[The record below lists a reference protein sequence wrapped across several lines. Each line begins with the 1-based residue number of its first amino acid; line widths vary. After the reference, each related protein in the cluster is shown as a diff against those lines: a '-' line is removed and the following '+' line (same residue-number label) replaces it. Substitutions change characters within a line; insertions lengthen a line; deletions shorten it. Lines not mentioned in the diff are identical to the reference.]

1 MPGCLRFGVCPPPRT
16 DSTPISMHSSPSG
29 KRALVTGITGQDGSY
44 LAELLLA
51 KGYQVWGVVRRH
63 SSSAMD
69 RIDHLVPG
77 SVTENHQV
85 QLVHGDLRDAGS
97 LMKILR
103 QVRPDEVYN
112 LAAQS
117 DVKVS
122 FDLPEYTAD
131 VTGLGPLRM
140 LEAIRE
146 LGLDTRFFQASSSE
160 MFGLVKETPQSE
172 STPFHPR
179 SPYGTAKA
187 FAYHTTTNYR
197 EAYGLFAVN
206 GVMFNHES
214 PRRGESFVTRKI
226 SLAAARIYH
235 GLQDKLMLGNLDALR
250 DWGFAGDYVRG
261 AWMMLQ
267 ADEPRDYVLATGESH
282 SVRKFCELVFARVGL
297 PITWHGHGLAEYGA
311 GPDGRVL
318 IGIDPKFYRPSEVDS
333 LRGDASK
340 ALRDLDWHPEVSFPE
355 LVRMMIDSDLE
366 LVAHEANRG
375 DLTSR

>member
-1 MPGCLRFGVCPPPRT
+1 
-16 DSTPISMHSSPSG
+16 MHSSTPG
-29 KRALVTGITGQDGSY
+29 KRALITGITGQDGSY

-97 LMKILR
+97 LLKILR

-131 VTGLGPLRM
+131 VTGLGSLRL

-146 LGLDTRFFQASSSE
+146 LGLATRFFQASSSE

-172 STPFHPR
+172 TTPFHPR

-187 FAYHTTTNYR
+187 FAYHTTQNYR

-206 GVMFNHES
+206 GIMFNHES

-226 SLAAARIYH
+226 SLAAARIRH
-235 GLQDKLMLGNLDALR
+235 GLQEKLLLGNLDALR
-250 DWGFAGDYVRG
+250 DWGFAGDYVQG
-261 AWMMLQ
+261 AWLMLQ

-282 SVRKFCELVFARVGL
+282 SVREFCELVFAHIDL
-297 PITWHGHGLAEYGA
+297 PLTWHGHGLDEHGV
-311 GPDGRVL
+311 GPDGQTLVE
-318 IGIDPKFYRPSEVDS
+318 IDPKFHRPAEVNT
-333 LRGDASK
+333 LCGDASR
-340 ALRDLDWHPEVSFPE
+340 ARDELGWQPEVDFPQ
-355 LVRMMIDSDLE
+355 LVQMMVESDLE
-366 LVAHEANRG
+366 LAEAELQLSATKPRH
-375 DLTSR
+375 